1 MPLLNGV
8 WLVNAEGAPHQVPDN
23 EAVIDSFVGRGWRVT
38 DLPRDK
44 DSDDEE
50 FQAAL
55 AALQKVPEQPPV
67 KKAALAKTK
76 KEDE

>member
-55 AALQKVPEQPPV
+55 AALQVPEQPPV
-67 KKAALAKTK
+67 KKAAPAKTK